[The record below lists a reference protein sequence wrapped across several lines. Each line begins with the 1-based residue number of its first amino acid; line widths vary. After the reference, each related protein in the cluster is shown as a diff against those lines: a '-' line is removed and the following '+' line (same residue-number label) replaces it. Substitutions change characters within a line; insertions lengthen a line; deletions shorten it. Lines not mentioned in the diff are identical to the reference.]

1 MKKIF
6 LLLIFIFLLTG
17 CNSYTELND
26 LSIVNTLGI
35 DYQDN
40 KYNLVLSTIERDKD
54 NDSINVYS
62 SNKKSL
68 NRALNDIYLTSN
80 KKLYL
85 SHIDLLILTPN
96 SINNKLNEILNN
108 FLKDNQYRNNFQ
120 VIIMNSDDLNTF
132 FNKKIASKEV
142 TNLIDINSKETG
154 IIYKK
159 ELEEF
164 LNDILIDNN
173 SVLPTITFNDDILTL
188 SSYTLIKDK
197 KTDKVLSTDDSIIL
211 NLLNKKTERTC
222 INDINIYHS
231 DIRIKISKNKIN
243 FEIYLTTDTDDKY
256 NIKRLKRKILSF
268 LEAYENKDI
277 DILKLSELIKK
288 NDYSYYK
295 NNKDLLSKLEF
306 KIKIV
311 NKKQNNYINGGLD
324 EE

>member
-85 SHIDLLILTPN
+85 SHIDLLILTPD

-132 FNKKIASKEV
+132 FNKKIVSEEV

-231 DIRIKISKNKIN
+231 DIRIKTNKNKIS